1 MTTLLEPPQLP
12 PAPPPPIRADRVIL
26 HMRPLLDFSDD
37 QFFALCLQNRDLR
50 IEQTAE
56 GDLIIMPPTGF
67 GTGRRNNE
75 IARQLGNWAVQDGR
89 GIAVDSSTG
98 FTLPSGAKKS
108 PDASWVLRSRLAPLT
123 PEQKEKLL
131 PLCPDFVVELRSPS
145 DSLEDTQEKMQEY
158 LDNGARLGWLL
169 DAPQKRVFVYRP
181 GKDVETLDA
190 PATISADPE
199 LPGFTLELA
208 LIWNPDF

>member
-1 MTTLLEPPQLP
+1 MTTILEPPPLP
-12 PAPPPPIRADRVIL
+12 PSAPPIRAYRVVL

-50 IEQTAE
+50 IEQTDE
-56 GDLIIMPPTGF
+56 GDLIIMPPTGG
-67 GTGRRNNE
+67 GTGSRNSE
-75 IARQLGNWAVQDGR
+75 ITAQVRNWARRDGC
-89 GIAVDSSTG
+89 GIAFDSSTG

-108 PDASWVLRSRLAPLT
+108 PDASWVLRSRLTLLT
-123 PEQKEKLL
+123 PEQKEKFL

-145 DSLEDTQEKMQEY
+145 DSLEDIQEKMQGY
-158 LDNGARLGWLL
+158 MDNGARLGWLI
-169 DAPQKRVFVYRP
+169 DAPQKRVFVYRS
-181 GKDVETLDA
+181 GKDVETLDT
-190 PATISADPE
+190 PSTISADPE